1 MKLDFSNLSHVSNDA
16 KSEID
21 AGNPDG
27 VARGESIQSLMAAAE
42 EHEYVK
48 AWRKGPE
55 AHDMDALNSS
65 EVASFLEAITN
76 NDRASSSGSAC
87 HTTIGPRYNTLKGS
101 TRKIEYYFAL
111 NLHQAIQ
118 VLPLLLRAILETA
131 RFLGPTQCA
140 ISIIEGRS
148 TDGTFH
154 IVEAYKH
161 ELEKLGVEFYLSTSG
176 IDPKDE
182 KQDRMEGLAFLRN
195 MALAPLVISPD
206 LYSPDVQIIFL
217 NDVMI
222 CQNDI
227 LEMVYQQRKQNATM
241 TCGMDWSSQ
250 GATFYDIYVARS
262 IVGESFWQVAQDG
275 LWHFSNNL
283 FWTDRE
289 SRAKFDNHQPF
300 QVYSCWNGGAVI
312 AGAPIVQQKIRFRRS
327 NVSTDECYM
336 GEPTLFAKDL
346 WRLGLGRIQVVP
358 SINVVYAEETE
369 FNVVKDLRGRVEGT
383 INISDEALQ
392 TERVQWQALPP
403 SLVKCMPQL
412 HAPYWVPST

>member
-1 MKLDFSNLSHVSNDA
+1 MA
-16 KSEID
+16 KSKID
-21 AGNPDG
+21 AASPDDVVREG
-27 VARGESIQSLMAAAE
+27 SAQAPLAAAE
-42 EHEYVK
+42 EPEYVK

-55 AHDMDALNSS
+55 AHDKDVLNSS
-65 EVASFLEAITN
+65 QVTTFLQAITN
-76 NDRASSSGSAC
+76 NDRASSPGSAC
-87 HTTIGPRYNTLKGS
+87 PTTIGSRYDTLKGLDE
-101 TRKIEYYFAL
+101 KIQYYFAL

-118 VLPLLLRAILETA
+118 VLPLLLRAIFEA
-131 RFLGPTQCA
+131 VRFLGPTQCA

-148 TDGTFH
+148 TDGTFNV
-154 IVEAYKH
+154 VEAYKH
-161 ELEKLGVEFYLSTSG
+161 ELEKLGVEFYLSTNE
-176 IDPKDE
+176 IDPKDG

-217 NDVMI
+217 NDITI
-222 CQNDI
+222 CPHDI
-227 LEMVYQQRKQNATM
+227 LEMVYQQKKQNATM

-275 LWHFSNNL
+275 LWHFSSNL
-283 FWTDRE
+283 FWADRE

-300 QVYSCWNGGAVI
+300 QVYSCWNGGAII
-312 AGAPIVQQKIRFRRS
+312 AGAPIVQQKIQFRR
-327 NVSTDECYM
+327 NNATIDECYM

-358 SINVVYAEETE
+358 SVNVIYGEETE
-369 FNVVKDLRGRVEGT
+369 LNVVKELRGRVEG
-383 INISDEALQ
+383 IVNVSDETLQ
-392 TERVQWQALPP
+392 TERVQWQASPP